1 MREGR
6 NIIGDEV
13 SVNKFAVCQNGRAYC
28 CKITVRVILMEEEL
42 ISYETGKFIDD
53 YSLQL
58 AAFVDSLL
66 NYEKDGFS
74 KFIVTSV

>member
-28 CKITVRVILMEEEL
+28 CKITAGVALMEEEL
-42 ISYETGKFIDD
+42 IPYETGKVIND

-58 AAFVDSLL
+58 AAFIDSLL
-66 NYEKDGFS
+66 NYEKEGFS